1 EIAVK
6 QLFIDGGTSLAMEIR
21 TIHGDETR
29 WSLLSGVCTRNS
41 AGKVLRWTGSATYI
55 TERKRAEQA
64 LRASEAA
71 LRISEER
78 YRLAME
84 SAGDGHTDWNL
95 LTGEFYSSPRLLTI
109 LGYPSDTTFTDRA
122 DWVRRFPFH
131 PDDRKRWEAAVAA
144 HFASRDTK
152 FKMDLRIVVN
162 GETRWVAFT
171 FIATRDAAGN
181 VLRWTGSIADINDAK
196 RDLASVLD
204 AIPGMVAL
212 LSPTAEVEAVNNELL
227 AYLGQPLE
235 AIKQWG
241 TNGIVLPEDV
251 PRAADVL
258 RQAMSTG
265 QPYETEVR
273 VRRFDGVYRWNS
285 TRGLPFLDSSGG
297 IVRWYAMIS
306 DIDDRKR
313 AEDGLRV
320 SEERYA
326 LAMEASEEGHFDWN
340 VQTDEIFASE
350 HLKQILDLPANVEYR
365 TREDMVSRIRFGP
378 GDRERVAE
386 MTRNVLAGAALHNEF
401 EYRLFPGEV
410 PQLRW
415 IRSRRKIFRDA
426 QGVAQR
432 VIGVVSDVTE
442 RKRVEEELRSRQE
455 MLEVAQKAARA
466 AAFEWRVGSG
476 EGEEEG
482 EGKNHWS
489 PALEV
494 MHGIPPG
501 SYDGTYES
509 WKQLVHPEDWPS
521 VRDAIK
527 TAQQTGDV
535 DAEYRVLLPGAA
547 VRWL

>member
-1 EIAVK
+1 QKRAEEALRESEKRYERVMLASEAGLWDWDVVHDNYYLSPQMLAMSGIPLGTTFRGRAEFLERTPLYPEDREKYREAVR
-6 QLFIDGGTSLAMEIR
+6 QLLVGDGTRLAMELR
-21 TIHGDETR
+21 LLVDGDTR
-29 WSLLSGVCTRNS
+29 WMNLVGMCFRD
-41 AGKVLRWTGSATYI
+41 AEGRALRWTGSASDI
-55 TERKRAEQA
+55 TEQKRAQEA
-64 LRASEAA
+64 LR
-71 LRISEER
+71 L
-78 YRLAME
+78 
-84 SAGDGHTDWNL
+84 
-95 LTGEFYSSPRLLTI
+95 
-109 LGYPSDTTFTDRA
+109 
-122 DWVRRFPFH
+122 
-131 PDDRKRWEAAVAA
+131 
-144 HFASRDTK
+144 
-152 FKMDLRIVVN
+152 
-162 GETRWVAFT
+162 
-171 FIATRDAAGN
+171 
-181 VLRWTGSIADINDAK
+181 
-196 RDLASVLD
+196 
-204 AIPGMVAL
+204 
-212 LSPTAEVEAVNNELL
+212 
-227 AYLGQPLE
+227 
-235 AIKQWG
+235 
-241 TNGIVLPEDV
+241 
-251 PRAADVL
+251 
-258 RQAMSTG
+258 
-265 QPYETEVR
+265 
-273 VRRFDGVYRWNS
+273 
-285 TRGLPFLDSSGG
+285 
-297 IVRWYAMIS
+297 
-306 DIDDRKR
+306 
-313 AEDGLRV
+313 

-401 EYRLFPGEV
+401 EYRLFRGEV
-410 PQLRW
+410 PEIRW
-415 IRSRRKIFRDA
+415 IRARWKIFRDA